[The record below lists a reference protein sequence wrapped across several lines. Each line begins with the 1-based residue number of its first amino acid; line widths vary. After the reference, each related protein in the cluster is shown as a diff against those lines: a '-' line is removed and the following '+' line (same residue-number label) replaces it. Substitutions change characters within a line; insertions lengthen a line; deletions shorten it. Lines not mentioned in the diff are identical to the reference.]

1 MWIVILSLALQIYF
15 GIHAV
20 RTGRPFVWVLVIM
33 LTSFIGCLAYVL
45 IELAPEWW
53 ASRSGRQVKS
63 AIGKTIDPEKS
74 LKAAQKA
81 CEQVD
86 SAQNRIKLAEEYF
99 LLNRYGEARELYAKS
114 MAGIYAEDWQIMLGM
129 AKAEFGLNNF
139 DAVIGVL
146 DQLKAANPHFKSPEG
161 HLLYARAL
169 EGAGRIPEAIH
180 EYQALSNYYP
190 TPEPAC
196 RLAQVYQAQGNKT
209 LADELFQ
216 EVIKRSVSAGKVFNE
231 TNKEWIKMAKRE
243 VGGN

>member
-1 MWIVILSLALQIYF
+1 
-15 GIHAV
+15 
-20 RTGRPFVWVLVIM
+20 
-33 LTSFIGCLAYVL
+33 
-45 IELAPEWW
+45 
-53 ASRSGRQVKS
+53 
-63 AIGKTIDPEKS
+63 
-74 LKAAQKA
+74 
-81 CEQVD
+81 
-86 SAQNRIKLAEEYF
+86 
-99 LLNRYGEARELYAKS
+99 
-114 MAGIYAEDWQIMLGM
+114 
-129 AKAEFGLNNF
+129 
-139 DAVIGVL
+139 
-146 DQLKAANPHFKSPEG
+146 
-161 HLLYARAL
+161 L